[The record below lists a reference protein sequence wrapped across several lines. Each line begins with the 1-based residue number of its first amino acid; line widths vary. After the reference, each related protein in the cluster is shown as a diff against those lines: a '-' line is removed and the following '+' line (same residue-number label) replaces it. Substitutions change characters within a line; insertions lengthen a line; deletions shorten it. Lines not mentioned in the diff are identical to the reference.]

1 MYLQYSVKN
10 VTIEKKNELLREL
23 VSIFNL
29 VYQKKPI
36 LVKSMRGIFG
46 HPVQQ

>member
-10 VTIEKKNELLREL
+10 VTIEKNELLREL